1 MKPRIRG
8 LNPLLIILAVA
19 LVSVLFALA
28 CGEAEEATEPPEP
41 TATAAPTTPDDDDAM
56 DDDAMD
62 DGTMDDGTMDDGTM
76 DDGTMDDGTMD
87 DGTVDDGTMDD
98 GTMDED
104 TTMMAPEP
112 QYGGTLRV
120 AAPPDHSPP
129 DPVDAEAGIIL
140 NMLDQVL
147 EPLIRLNPDATYRGV
162 LAESWDVNDDA
173 TQYTFNLRQGVTFH
187 NGADFTAED
196 VVYSLGRARNPDI
209 SVLASKLGTVTDV
222 VAVDDYTVRIDLS
235 APNVLLLDTL
245 FLIQAAIL
253 DSETDVSRM
262 RSGDQ
267 VNGTGA
273 FMLEELV
280 PRERIT
286 MVRNPNHWGGGPY
299 LDEVVFVGIQEQVGR
314 RVALL
319 NGEVDVVTELAPS
332 QVAAINANPGT
343 TVIDVPSSGWTGI
356 AINNQIPPFD
366 NKLVRQALRYAI
378 DRDLVNQVA
387 FQGLG
392 APMNDSPV
400 FPGDSR
406 FFAPEYLPE
415 YDPDKARALLAEAG
429 YEDGIDIEIETT
441 DLGNGMLELPIAF
454 KDSAAAAGINVTV
467 NRHPTDGFWGSV
479 YPNGPLTVFWNS
491 PRAEPNHSLTITYH
505 SAETWAVTYFDKILK
520 EGYEFAPYGIADWTT
535 FESVFTDTPGP
546 LAQQLDAL
554 IERARGESVED
565 RAATYNE
572 IQAFL
577 AEEVPA
583 LAIVSWTN
591 LAGIGN
597 DVQGLVLSGVSG
609 DIFYDT
615 VWLHQ

>member
-1 MKPRIRG
+1 MKPRTRG
-8 LNPLLIILAVA
+8 LNPLLVILAVA

-28 CGEAEEATEPPEP
+28 CGEAEEATTAPEP
-41 TATAAPTTPDDDDAM
+41 APTTAPTTP

-87 DGTVDDGTMDD
+87 DGTMDDGTMDD
-98 GTMDED
+98 DS
-104 TTMMAPEP
+104 TMMAPEP

-120 AAPPDHSPP
+120 AAPADHSPP
-129 DPVDAEAGIIL
+129 DPVNAEAGMIL

-147 EPLIRLNPDATYRGV
+147 EPLIRLNPDATYRPV
-162 LAESWDVNDDA
+162 LAESWDINDDF
-173 TQYTFNLRQGVTFH
+173 TTYTFNLRQGVTFH

-222 VAVDDYTVRIDLS
+222 VAVDDHTVRIDLS

-253 DSETDVSRM
+253 DSDTDIVKL
-262 RSGDQ
+262 RSGE

-273 FMLEELV
+273 FMLEELL
-280 PRERIT
+280 PGERIT
-286 MVRNPNHWGGGPY
+286 MARNPNHWSGGPY
-299 LDEVVFVGIQEQVGR
+299 LDEVVFVAIKEQVGR
-314 RVALL
+314 RVSLL

-332 QVAAINANPGT
+332 QVAAINANPT
-343 TVIDVPSSGWTGI
+343 TNVLSVESSGWTGI

-366 NKLVRQALRYAI
+366 DKLVRQALRYAI

-392 APMNDSPV
+392 APLNDSPV

-406 FFAPEYLPE
+406 FFAPEYVPE
-415 YDPDKARALLAEAG
+415 YDPDRARALLAEAG
-429 YEDGIDIEIETT
+429 YPDGIDISIETT

-467 NRHPTDGFWGSV
+467 NVHPTDGFWGSV

-535 FESVFTDTPGP
+535 YESVFTDTPGP

-565 RAATYNE
+565 RKATYNE

-591 LAGIGN
+591 LAGVGN

-615 VWLHQ
+615 VWLRQ

>member
-1 MKPRIRG
+1 MKSRIRG
-8 LNPLLIILAVA
+8 LNPLLVILAVA

-28 CGEAEEATEPPEP
+28 CGQAEEATEAPEP
-41 TATAAPTTPDDDDAM
+41 TATTAPTTPSEDDAMEDDVMEDDVMEDDVMEDDVMEDDVMEDDVMEDDAM
-56 DDDAMD
+56 DEGDAM
-62 DGTMDDGTMDDGTM
+62 
-76 DDGTMDDGTMD
+76 
-87 DGTVDDGTMDD
+87 
-98 GTMDED
+98 MDEG
-104 TTMMAPEP
+104 PV
-112 QYGGTLRV
+112 YGGTLRV
-120 AAPPDHSPP
+120 AQPPDHSPP
-129 DPVDAEAGIIL
+129 DPIDAEAGIIL
-140 NMLDQVL
+140 NMIEQVF
-147 EPLIRLNPDATYRGV
+147 EPLIRLNPDATYRPV
-162 LAESWDVNDDA
+162 LAESWQVNDDA

-196 VVYSLGRARNPDI
+196 VVFTLGRARNPDI
-209 SVLASKLGTVTDV
+209 SVLASKLETVTGV
-222 VAVDDYTVRIDLS
+222 IPVDDYTVRIELS

-245 FLIQAAIL
+245 FLNQASIL
-253 DSETDVSRM
+253 DSDTDIEKL
-262 RSGDQ
+262 RSGEE
-267 VNGTGA
+267 VYGTGP
-273 FMLEELV
+273 FMLEELL

-286 MVRNPNHWGGGPY
+286 MVRNPSHWSGNLPY
-299 LDEVVFVGIQEQVGR
+299 LDEVVYIGIQEQVGR

-319 NGEVDVVTELAPS
+319 NGDVDVITELAPS
-332 QVAAINANPGT
+332 QVASINANPT
-343 TVIDVPSSGWTGI
+343 SHVVSVESSGWTGI

-378 DRDLVNQVA
+378 DRELVNQVA

-400 FPGDSR
+400 FPGDAR
-406 FFAPEYLPE
+406 FFAAEYVPE
-415 YDPDKARALLAEAG
+415 YDPERAAALLAEAG
-429 YEDGIDIEIETT
+429 FPDGIDIEIETT

-454 KDSAAAAGINVTV
+454 KDSAAAAGINVTINV
-467 NRHPTDGFWGSV
+467 HPSDGFWGSV

-520 EGYEFAPYGIADWTT
+520 EGYDFAPYGIADWVT

-546 LAQQLDAL
+546 LAQELDAL

-572 IQAFL
+572 VQAFL

-583 LAIVSWTN
+583 LAIISWTN

-609 DIFYDT
+609 NIYYDT
-615 VWLHQ
+615 VWLQP